1 MMTQKL
7 SLSTFTGAL
16 NTKFRMH
23 ADDEHVVE
31 VELVE
36 AVDELAKPGHEV
48 FSLVF
53 SGPRVD
59 PLSQRIFRLDHDE
72 IGSLEL
78 FLVPIAEDAA
88 GVRYQAVFNRMVE
101 AE

>member
-1 MMTQKL
+1 M
-7 SLSTFTGAL
+7 
-16 NTKFRMH
+16 
-23 ADDEHVVE
+23 
-31 VELVE
+31 
-36 AVDELAKPGHEV
+36 